1 MSVESTIVPRKL
13 DWMLIERSEDIRTIM
28 NDNGTFIAFP
38 PVGSQTS
45 QIVVYGDNRVNVNRT
60 LRMIMQL
67 VRGYSLIPSSIV
79 LIV

>member
-1 MSVESTIVPRKL
+1 MPRKL
-13 DWMLIERSEDIRTIM
+13 DWMLIERSEDIRTLM

-45 QIVVYGDNRVNVNRT
+45 QIVVHGDSRVNVNRT

-67 VRGYSLIPSSIV
+67 VSPFHSLRRHAT
-79 LIV
+79 